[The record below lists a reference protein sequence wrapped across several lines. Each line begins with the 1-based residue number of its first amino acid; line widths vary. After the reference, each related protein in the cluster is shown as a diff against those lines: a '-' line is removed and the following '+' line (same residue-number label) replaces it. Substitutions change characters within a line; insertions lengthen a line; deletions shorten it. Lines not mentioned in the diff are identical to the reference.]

1 MNAIDVELP
10 EPAFQ
15 SLTQLAQ
22 KANLPLKDFASR
34 ALQEAIAANLDR
46 IHLEERARRGSWE
59 KFQAV
64 MDKVPD
70 VEPSDYDKF

>member
-10 EPAFQ
+10 ELAYEK
-15 SLTQLAQ
+15 LAQLAQ

-46 IHLEERARRGSWE
+46 MHLEERARRGSWE
-59 KFQAV
+59 KFKAV

-70 VEPSDYDKF
+70 VDPPDYDKL